1 MMARAESCL
10 LLQTLD
16 FLSNRNASLAC
27 ALQPF
32 WNLSTA
38 RPRICSSSATGL
50 VLRSVSSLQLH
61 SQSLQDAAPLPT
73 QSHRIMTIT
82 DSFQAFPTS
91 QFQVPPFRT
100 NPPGPSLHPHVP
112 VRQISTSAMQS
123 PALLIPSKQA
133 EFPPQTL
140 GDHEHL
146 LEVVGDPASGASN
159 FSFLDYSYPNQ
170 SADFSSYHMAAPS
183 QAPEPL
189 AALNYTSSLRVAG
202 HQPYADT
209 CPGQFSSESDR
220 SCPRTLPS
228 FSASDFSGGYFPSGY
243 QFPAPQQNFCVPD
256 NIYQPPSPRME
267 EAFSGL
273 STKDDPQSMDTDV
286 CPSPASQCLP
296 YHGSS
301 IYHHP
306 DQEFNRGP
314 HGERTD
320 VVGNGQENVNMEK
333 DEPYS
338 KLIYRALMDTPG
350 HTMVLRD
357 IYQWFKVNTDKTDKE
372 TKGWQNSIRHNL
384 SMNGAFDK
392 VEQAPGEDTKKGN
405 MWRLTEEAIRE
416 GVKSTTR
423 YRKPHSKR
431 GAKNPHGQFHHPP
444 AAQRQAA
451 GSKGGQAARRQT
463 QRQQQKHEQQEQ
475 QQQQPQLLQQRISE
489 RGLFESGL
497 CMAPERPLNPETEPC
512 DTQYMLGPITGE
524 PHVLFGHRHG
534 LPNSNDFLQH
544 LSTHPSQYHQL
555 QPSEPGSTSHSPI
568 DLIDCPSF
576 PQSPTQDQS
585 WAFNTI
591 SDTSVLFTPAN
602 GLFGGEPLGV
612 TEFGLTP
619 SESPSLSDADGPP
632 TPTHNPGGLDV
643 DPDGHLAPPAPT
655 NFYEAEGRI

>member
-1 MMARAESCL
+1 
-10 LLQTLD
+10 
-16 FLSNRNASLAC
+16 
-27 ALQPF
+27 
-32 WNLSTA
+32 
-38 RPRICSSSATGL
+38 
-50 VLRSVSSLQLH
+50 
-61 SQSLQDAAPLPT
+61 
-73 QSHRIMTIT
+73 
-82 DSFQAFPTS
+82 
-91 QFQVPPFRT
+91 
-100 NPPGPSLHPHVP
+100 
-112 VRQISTSAMQS
+112 
-123 PALLIPSKQA
+123 
-133 EFPPQTL
+133 
-140 GDHEHL
+140 
-146 LEVVGDPASGASN
+146 
-159 FSFLDYSYPNQ
+159 
-170 SADFSSYHMAAPS
+170 
-183 QAPEPL
+183 
-189 AALNYTSSLRVAG
+189 
-202 HQPYADT
+202 
-209 CPGQFSSESDR
+209 
-220 SCPRTLPS
+220 
-228 FSASDFSGGYFPSGY
+228 
-243 QFPAPQQNFCVPD
+243 
-256 NIYQPPSPRME
+256 ME

-423 YRKPHSKR
+423 YRKPH
-431 GAKNPHGQFHHPP
+431 N
-444 AAQRQAA
+444 
-451 GSKGGQAARRQT
+451 
-463 QRQQQKHEQQEQ
+463 
-475 QQQQPQLLQQRISE
+475 
-489 RGLFESGL
+489 
-497 CMAPERPLNPETEPC
+497 
-512 DTQYMLGPITGE
+512 
-524 PHVLFGHRHG
+524 
-534 LPNSNDFLQH
+534 
-544 LSTHPSQYHQL
+544 
-555 QPSEPGSTSHSPI
+555 
-568 DLIDCPSF
+568 LIDCPSF

-655 NFYEAEGRI
+655 NFYEAEGRM